1 MFFGPLKSSAQFDL
15 LNQICWHL
23 VRQNAQW
30 NGRRNIETNKCGGL
44 VFPPRARVIAYD
56 PKKIS
61 EEELPRFWWEYSDAV
76 IADPRFGT
84 TRTHVTVMAE
94 FPKQR
99 EKLFAAMHQKPM
111 LGGNAA
117 TLQAVIDGQ
126 ALFAMTD
133 SDDVYGAIERGK
145 SVAMYLPRHYEGRGG
160 GTLLIPN
167 TAGIVSGCANPT
179 LAKTFVDFLL
189 SDEVATML
197 ATSTSHNIPIQ
208 TSVAMQFPNLA
219 VEDPL
224 NVDFYKAAS
233 IEEVQ
238 ITVVMDVFAQ

>member
-1 MFFGPLKSSAQFDL
+1 
-15 LNQICWHL
+15 
-23 VRQNAQW
+23 
-30 NGRRNIETNKCGGL
+30 
-44 VFPPRARVIAYD
+44 
-56 PKKIS
+56 
-61 EEELPRFWWEYSDAV
+61 
-76 IADPRFGT
+76 
-84 TRTHVTVMAE
+84 MAE
-94 FPKQR
+94 FPQQR

-145 SVAMYLPRHYEGRGG
+145 SVAMYLPRHHEGKGG

-167 TAGIVSGCANPT
+167 TVGIVSGCANQT

-208 TSVAMQFPNLA
+208 TSVAMQFPNLV